1 METELIKKI
10 KDNYGLEIINVQVLS
25 GGWMNKKYLVTT
37 IDNKKY
43 VVKLFS
49 PEKVKK
55 MSKGEF
61 SADYLDEQLANNLKI
76 ENYMYGNCLNCE
88 KINLTHDNKLVF
100 VYNRYRVA
108 IIDYIS
114 GIYVPREYISNE
126 QLYKLGQECAKMHLL
141 FKNVDSSKYIGEYLK
156 LPSIEKLFNNY
167 QNKISNKIGEVS
179 DEYLELLSL
188 QGEGLKWLKDKNII
202 NEIPIAVTHG
212 DFADDNILFDGEI
225 PYILDFELVRVNSPL
240 LDVGRIIMSYC
251 FEYHC
256 INYDKMNSF
265 ILGYSKELS
274 IRDNDIF
281 LSLITVWINEV
292 DMWIKENYFN
302 KPLTKKAKRFQD
314 ELIYLTNNL
323 IPIIEQY
330 KNGGNLKDFCDNKS
344 KQRRLLK

>member
-10 KDNYGLEIINVQVLS
+10 KDNYGLEIINTQVLS
-25 GGWMNKKYLVTT
+25 GGWMNKKYLITT

-49 PEKVKK
+49 SEKVKK

-61 SADYLDEQLANNLKI
+61 SSNYLDQQLVNNLKI
-76 ENYMYGNCLNCE
+76 ENYMYNSGLSCE
-88 KINLTHDNKLVF
+88 KINLTRDNKLVF
-100 VYNRYRVA
+100 IYNEYRVA
-108 IIDYIS
+108 VIDYIK
-114 GIYVPREYISNE
+114 GVHVPRENISNE
-126 QLYKLGQECAKMHLL
+126 QLYKLGQESSKMHLL
-141 FKNVDSSKYIGEYLK
+141 FKNINSSIYTGEYLK

-167 QNKISNKIGEVS
+167 QNKISNKTGEAN

-188 QGEGLKWLKDKNII
+188 QGEGLRYLKDNNVI
-202 NEIPIAVTHG
+202 NETPIAVTHG

-225 PYILDFELVRVNSPL
+225 PHILDFELVRVNSPL

-251 FEYHC
+251 FEHDC
-256 INYDKMNSF
+256 INYDKINSF
-265 ILGYSKELS
+265 ILGYDKELELS
-274 IRDNDIF
+274 DNDIF

-302 KPLTKKAKRFQD
+302 KPLTEKAKRFQD

-323 IPIIEQY
+323 ALIIEHY
-330 KNGGNLKDFCDNKS
+330 KNSGNLKDFCDNKN

>member
-10 KDNYGLEIINVQVLS
+10 KDNYGLEITNVQVLS

-61 SADYLDEQLANNLKI
+61 SFDYLDEQLVNNLKI
-76 ENYMYGNCLNCE
+76 ENYMCDNGLNCE

-100 VYNRYRVA
+100 VYNEYRVA
-108 IIDYIS
+108 VIDYIKGVHVS
-114 GIYVPREYISNE
+114 RENISNE
-126 QLYKLGQECAKMHLL
+126 QLYKLGQESAKMHLL
-141 FKNVDSSKYIGEYLK
+141 FKNINSSIYTGEYLK
-156 LPSIEKLFNNY
+156 LPTIEKLFNNY
-167 QNKISNKIGEVS
+167 QNKISNKISVVN

-188 QGEGLKWLKDKNII
+188 QGEGLRCLKDKNII
-202 NEIPIAVTHG
+202 NEIPVAVTHG
-212 DFADDNILFDGEI
+212 DFADDNILFDGET
-225 PYILDFELVRVNSPL
+225 PHILDFELVRVNSPL

-251 FEYHC
+251 FEHNC

-265 ILGYSKELS
+265 ILGYDKELS
-274 IRDNDIF
+274 IQDNDIF

-302 KPLTKKAKRFQD
+302 KTITEKARRFQD
-314 ELIYLTNNL
+314 ELIYLTNSL

-330 KNGGNLKDFCDNKS
+330 KNGGNLKDFCDNKN